1 MLKKILLTHE
11 NVDISS
17 FEVVKSFMKTNGLG
31 YSPKQSRIFTREE
44 INTFLKDAPEDY
56 SAVKVAVIFG
66 IFGGCRR
73 EELYNVSVGDVV
85 DSGSSMIVSIPKTK
99 TGRILMFSIIDDEGG
114 MDIWEQFENT
124 GTEDQKT
131 SLTITSLLVAEKI
144 NVRFKE

>member
-1 MLKKILLTHE
+1 
-11 NVDISS
+11 
-17 FEVVKSFMKTNGLG
+17 
-31 YSPKQSRIFTREE
+31 
-44 INTFLKDAPEDY
+44 
-56 SAVKVAVIFG
+56 
-66 IFGGCRR
+66 
-73 EELYNVSVGDVV
+73 
-85 DSGSSMIVSIPKTK
+85 MIVSIPKTK

>member
-17 FEVVKSFMKTNGLG
+17 FEVVKSFMKTNG

-66 IFGGCRR
+66 IFGGCR
-73 EELYNVSVGDVV
+73 
-85 DSGSSMIVSIPKTK
+85 
-99 TGRILMFSIIDDEGG
+99 
-114 MDIWEQFENT
+114 
-124 GTEDQKT
+124 
-131 SLTITSLLVAEKI
+131 
-144 NVRFKE
+144 